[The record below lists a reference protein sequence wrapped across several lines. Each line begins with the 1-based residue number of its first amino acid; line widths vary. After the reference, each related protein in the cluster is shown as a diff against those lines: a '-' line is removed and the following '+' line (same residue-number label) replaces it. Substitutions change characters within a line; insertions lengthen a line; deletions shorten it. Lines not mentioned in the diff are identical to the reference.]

1 MGKMGDGMTNEEH
14 HEYICSIIKKLAAGK
29 QITSAELYDLGCA
42 AGINMKQL
50 IDKMEERLEA

>member
-1 MGKMGDGMTNEEH
+1 MTNEEH
-14 HEYICSIIKKLAAGK
+14 HEYICSIIEKLAAGK

-50 IDKMEERLEA
+50 IDKMDNMEERKAA